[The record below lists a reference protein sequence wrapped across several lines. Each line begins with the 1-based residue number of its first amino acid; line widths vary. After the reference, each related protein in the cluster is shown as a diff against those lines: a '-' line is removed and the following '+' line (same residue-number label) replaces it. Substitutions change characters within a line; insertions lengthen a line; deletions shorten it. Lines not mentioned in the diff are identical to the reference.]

1 MELPNTNLTCNQI
14 GGPVSDLE
22 GEQMRAPGEGDI
34 ASAQD
39 NKHGFGEQESLT
51 AGLDRKKAE
60 QDRLKQGSTG
70 GEGSDRGVDVQGAI
84 GGEGKGFVGAG
95 SGSGASG
102 VGSR

>member
-1 MELPNTNLTCNQI
+1 M

-22 GEQMRAPGEGDI
+22 GEQMRVAGEGDI

-51 AGLDRKKAE
+51 AGLDRKREE
-60 QDRLKQGSTG
+60 QDRLKHGSTG

-84 GGEGKGFVGAG
+84 GGRGKGFVGAESG
-95 SGSGASG
+95 SGSSG
-102 VGSR
+102 VGDQ